1 MNAPTEARPWLSLL
15 IPVYNVEAWLRA
27 CLASVLSQA
36 DAGVEI
42 LLLDDVSTD
51 GSAALMQ
58 SLAEENPGRLTLL
71 RHQHNSGLSA
81 ARNTLLEASR
91 GEYLWFL
98 DSDDELMPGAIAD
111 LAAIVQG
118 HAPDL
123 VLCDFRTL
131 RERMKR
137 KHVWRGELH
146 RRSFDG
152 PGDQL
157 LSDRSALLQGL
168 FALGQLHSWS
178 KISRRALWGDDL
190 RFPVG
195 RYYEDMYTTPALA
208 LRATSYVYAPRV
220 WVGYRQRGGS
230 ILATLTPRKIDDMMQ
245 ALAGLPARLDAQQPP
260 VGTAARFALANY
272 AGRGFVSAAR
282 FMARHA
288 DGAALARCLQ
298 QFQANSPLSAAALLR
313 AYLARGWLWRASR
326 LHYWLRRAAKAST

>member
-1 MNAPTEARPWLSLL
+1 MSPPTEARPWLSLL

-42 LLLDDVSTD
+42 LMLDDVSTD

-58 SLAEENPGRLTLL
+58 TLAEENPGRLTLL
-71 RHQHNSGLSA
+71 RHQRNSGLSA

-111 LAAIVQG
+111 LVAIVQG

-146 RRSFDG
+146 RSSFDG
-152 PGDQL
+152 PGDRL

-230 ILATLTPRKIDDMMQ
+230 ILATLSPRKIDDMMQ

-260 VGTAARFALANY
+260 IGTAARFALANY

-313 AYLARGWLWRASR
+313 AYLARGWLWRACR